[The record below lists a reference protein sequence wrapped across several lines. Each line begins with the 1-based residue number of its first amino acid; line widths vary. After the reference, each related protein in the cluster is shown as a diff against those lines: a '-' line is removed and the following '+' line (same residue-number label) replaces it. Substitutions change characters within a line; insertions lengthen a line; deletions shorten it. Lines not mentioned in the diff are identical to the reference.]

1 MIYVCVL
8 KFIKMLIWVL
18 FLIIVVILLGIDL
31 SILNKSKDSTPT
43 MKAAIRQTSIWVTL
57 GILFS
62 GAIYGIYEYD
72 FLGQGTQ
79 MGGKDAALQYLT
91 GYLIEQALSVDNLF
105 VIALILT
112 YFKVPPQYQHK
123 ILFWG
128 IVGVLI
134 TRGLMIGVGY
144 ALVQAFSWINYV
156 FGAILIWS
164 AYKMAT
170 TDENEEVD
178 YDKNWLTR
186 LIKKFVPVTKSF
198 ESGHFF
204 TKIDGKTTAT
214 TLFVALLVVESTDV
228 LFAFDS
234 VPAVFSVT
242 KDPFL
247 VFSSNIFA
255 ILGLRSL
262 YFVLAAS
269 MDKFQYLETALV
281 AILGFI
287 GLKMIL
293 EEWIHIPV
301 SVSLMVVATMLS
313 AGVLVSVYANKK
325 NAQKEKIKE

>member
-1 MIYVCVL
+1 
-8 KFIKMLIWVL
+8 MLIWIL
-18 FLIIVVILLGIDL
+18 FLTIVVILLGIDL

-57 GILFS
+57 GVLFS
-62 GAIYGIYEYD
+62 GAIYGLYEYD
-72 FLGQGTQ
+72 FLGHGTHL
-79 MGGKDAALQYLT
+79 GGKEAALQYLT

-186 LIKKFVPVTKSF
+186 LIKQFVPVTKSF
-198 ESGHFF
+198 GEGHFF
-204 TKIDGKTTAT
+204 TKIDGKTVAT
-214 TLFVALLVVESTDV
+214 SLFVALLVVESTDV

-301 SVSLMVVATMLS
+301 AVSLLVVGTMLS
-313 AGVLVSVYANKK
+313 AGVLVSIYANKK
-325 NAQKEKIKE
+325 SAHKERIEE

>member
-1 MIYVCVL
+1 
-8 KFIKMLIWVL
+8 MLIWIL

-43 MKAAIRQTSIWVTL
+43 VKSAIRQTSIWITL

-62 GAIYGIYEYD
+62 GVIYGIYEYD
-72 FLGQGTQ
+72 FLGHGTH
-79 MGGKDAALQYLT
+79 MGGKEAALQYLT

-128 IVGVLI
+128 IVGVLM

-170 TDENEEVD
+170 TDETEEVD

-186 LIKKFVPVTKSF
+186 MIKQFVPVTKSF
-198 ESGHFF
+198 GNGHFF

-214 TLFVALLVVESTDV
+214 TLFVALLVVESTDI

-293 EEWIHIPV
+293 EEWVHIPV
-301 SVSLMVVATMLS
+301 TVSLMVVATMLT
-313 AGVLVSVYANKK
+313 AGVLVSIYANKK
-325 NAQKEKIKE
+325 SAKKEKLDS

>member
-1 MIYVCVL
+1 
-8 KFIKMLIWVL
+8 MLIWIL
-18 FLIIVVILLGIDL
+18 FLVIVVILLGIDL

-43 MKAAIRQTSIWVTL
+43 VKAAIRQTSIWISL

-62 GAIYGIYEYD
+62 GVIYGVYEYD
-72 FLGQGTQ
+72 FLGHGLN
-79 MGGKDAALQYLT
+79 MSGKDASLQYLT

-128 IVGVLI
+128 IVGVLV

-144 ALVQAFSWINYV
+144 ALIQAFSWINYF

-186 LIKKFVPVTKSF
+186 IIKQFVPVTKSF
-198 ESGHFF
+198 GNGHFF
-204 TKIDGKTTAT
+204 TKINGKTAAT
-214 TLFVALLVVESTDV
+214 TLFVALLVVESTDI

-293 EEWIHIPV
+293 EEWVHIPV
-301 SVSLMVVATMLS
+301 AVSLLVVATMLS
-313 AGVLVSVYANKK
+313 AGILVSVYANKK
-325 NAQKEKIKE
+325 AAKKEK

>member
-1 MIYVCVL
+1 
-8 KFIKMLIWVL
+8 MLIWIL

-43 MKAAIRQTSIWVTL
+43 VKSAIRQTSIWITL

-62 GAIYGIYEYD
+62 GVIYGLYEYD
-72 FLGQGTQ
+72 FLGH
-79 MGGKDAALQYLT
+79 GKHLEGKEAALQYLT

-128 IVGVLI
+128 IVGVLL

-144 ALVQAFSWINYV
+144 ALVQAFSWINYM

-170 TDENEEVD
+170 TDETEEVD

-186 LIKKFVPVTKSF
+186 MIKQFVPVTKSF
-198 ESGHFF
+198 GSGHFF

-214 TLFVALLVVESTDV
+214 TLFVTLLVVESTDV

-301 SVSLMVVATMLS
+301 GVSLMVVATMLT

-325 NAQKEKIKE
+325 SAKKEKLEN

>member
-1 MIYVCVL
+1 
-8 KFIKMLIWVL
+8 MLIWIL
-18 FLIIVVILLGIDL
+18 FLVIVVILLGIDL

-43 MKAAIRQTSIWVTL
+43 VKSAIRQTSIWITL

-62 GAIYGIYEYD
+62 GVIYGLYEYD
-72 FLGQGTQ
+72 FLGHGVH
-79 MGGKDAALQYLT
+79 MGGKEAALQYLT

-128 IVGVLI
+128 IVGVLM

-186 LIKKFVPVTKSF
+186 MIKQFVPVTKSF
-198 ESGHFF
+198 GNGHFF
-204 TKIDGKTTAT
+204 TKIDGKTAAT

-301 SVSLMVVATMLS
+301 VVSLMVVATMLS

-325 NAQKEKIKE
+325 SAKKEKLDS

>member
-1 MIYVCVL
+1 
-8 KFIKMLIWVL
+8 MLVWIL

-43 MKAAIRQTSIWVTL
+43 VKAAIRQTSIWITL

-62 GAIYGIYEYD
+62 GVIYGLYEYD
-72 FLGQGTQ
+72 FLGHGTH
-79 MGGKDAALQYLT
+79 MGGKEAALQYLT

-128 IVGVLI
+128 IVGVLM

-170 TDENEEVD
+170 TDESEEVD
-178 YDKNWLTR
+178 YDKNWLTKA
-186 LIKKFVPVTKSF
+186 IKQFVPVTKSF
-198 ESGHFF
+198 GNGHFF
-204 TKIDGKTTAT
+204 TKIEGKTTAT

-301 SVSLMVVATMLS
+301 AVSLLVVGTMLT
-313 AGVLVSVYANKK
+313 AGVLVSMYANKK
-325 NAQKEKIKE
+325 SAKKEKLDN

>member
-1 MIYVCVL
+1 
-8 KFIKMLIWVL
+8 MLIWIL
-18 FLIIVVILLGIDL
+18 FLIIVIILLGIDL

-43 MKAAIRQTSIWVTL
+43 VKAAIRQTSIWITL

-62 GAIYGIYEYD
+62 GVIYGLYEYD
-72 FLGQGTQ
+72 FLGHGTH
-79 MGGKDAALQYLT
+79 MGGKEAALQYLT

-128 IVGVLI
+128 IVGVLM

-186 LIKKFVPVTKSF
+186 FIQQFVPVTKSF
-198 ESGHFF
+198 GSGHFF
-204 TKIDGKTTAT
+204 TKIDGKTAAT

-301 SVSLMVVATMLS
+301 AVSLMVVATMLS

-325 NAQKEKIKE
+325 SAKKEKLDN

>member
-1 MIYVCVL
+1 
-8 KFIKMLIWVL
+8 MLVWIL

-31 SILNKSKDSTPT
+31 SILSKSKDSTPT
-43 MKAAIRQTSIWVTL
+43 VKAAIRQTSIWIAL

-62 GAIYGIYEYD
+62 GVIYGLYEYD
-72 FLGQGTQ
+72 FLGHGVH
-79 MGGKDAALQYLT
+79 MGGKEAALQYLT

-128 IVGVLI
+128 IVGVLM

-178 YDKNWLTR
+178 YDKNWLTKA
-186 LIKKFVPVTKSF
+186 IKQFVPVTKSF
-198 ESGHFF
+198 GSGHFF

-293 EEWIHIPV
+293 EEWVHIPV
-301 SVSLMVVATMLS
+301 GVSLMVVATMLT
-313 AGVLVSVYANKK
+313 AGVLVSIYANKK
-325 NAQKEKIKE
+325 SAKKEKLDS

>member
-1 MIYVCVL
+1 
-8 KFIKMLIWVL
+8 MLVWIL
-18 FLIIVVILLGIDL
+18 FLILVALLLGVDL
-31 SILNKSKDSTPT
+31 FILSKSGENVPT
-43 MKAAIRQTSIWVTL
+43 IKASLRQTSIWVTL
-57 GILFS
+57 GLLFS
-62 GAIYGIYEYD
+62 LVVYGLYEYD
-72 FLGQGTQ
+72 FLGHGANLH
-79 MGGKDAALQYLT
+79 GKQAALQYLT

-105 VIALILT
+105 VIALIMT
-112 YFKVPPQYQHK
+112 FFKVPPQYQHK

-128 IVGVLI
+128 IIGVLV
-134 TRGLMIGVGY
+134 TRGFMIGIGF

-186 LIKKFVPVTKSF
+186 LIQRFVPITKSF
-198 ESGHFF
+198 GEGHFF
-204 TKIDGKTTAT
+204 IKIDNKTTAT
-214 TLFVALLVVESTDV
+214 TLFLALLVVESTDV

-293 EEWIHIPV
+293 EDTLHIPV
-301 SVSLMVVATMLS
+301 SVSLLVVATMLT
-313 AGVLVSVYANKK
+313 AGILVSVYANKK
-325 NAQKEKIKE
+325 SEKKVYDDKE

>member
-1 MIYVCVL
+1 
-8 KFIKMLIWVL
+8 MLVWIL
-18 FLIIVVILLGIDL
+18 FLILVVILLGIDL
-31 SILNKSKDSTPT
+31 SILNQSKDSAPT
-43 MKAAIRQTSIWVTL
+43 VKAAFRQTTIWVSL
-57 GILFS
+57 GVLFS
-62 GAIYGIYEYD
+62 AVIFGLYEYD
-72 FLGQGTQ
+72 FLGHGTN
-79 MGGKDAALQYLT
+79 MSGKDATLQYLT

-128 IVGVLI
+128 IVGVLV

-144 ALVQAFSWINYV
+144 ALIQAFSWINYV
-156 FGAILIWS
+156 FGAILIYS

-186 LIKKFVPVTKSF
+186 FVKQFVPVTKSF
-198 ESGHFF
+198 GEGNFF
-204 TKIDGKTTAT
+204 TKIDGKTAAT
-214 TLFVALLVVESTDV
+214 TLFIALLVVESTDV

-269 MDKFQYLETALV
+269 MDKFKYLETALV

-301 SVSLMVVATMLS
+301 VVSLLVVGTMLT
-313 AGVLVSVYANKK
+313 AGILVSMYANKK
-325 NAQKEKIKE
+325 EAKEGAK

>member
-1 MIYVCVL
+1 
-8 KFIKMLIWVL
+8 MLIWIL

-43 MKAAIRQTSIWVTL
+43 VKSAIRQTSIWITL

-62 GAIYGIYEYD
+62 GVIYGLYEYD
-72 FLGQGTQ
+72 FLGHGTH
-79 MGGKDAALQYLT
+79 MGGKEAALQYLT

-128 IVGVLI
+128 IVGVLM

-186 LIKKFVPVTKSF
+186 MIKQFVPVTKSF
-198 ESGHFF
+198 GNGHFF
-204 TKIDGKTTAT
+204 TKIDGKTAAT

-301 SVSLMVVATMLS
+301 AVSLMVVATMLS
-313 AGVLVSVYANKK
+313 AGVLVSIYANKK
-325 NAQKEKIKE
+325 SAKKENLDN

>member
-1 MIYVCVL
+1 
-8 KFIKMLIWVL
+8 
-18 FLIIVVILLGIDL
+18 
-31 SILNKSKDSTPT
+31 
-43 MKAAIRQTSIWVTL
+43 
-57 GILFS
+57 
-62 GAIYGIYEYD
+62 
-72 FLGQGTQ
+72 
-79 MGGKDAALQYLT
+79 
-91 GYLIEQALSVDNLF
+91 
-105 VIALILT
+105 
-112 YFKVPPQYQHK
+112 
-123 ILFWG
+123 
-128 IVGVLI
+128 
-134 TRGLMIGVGY
+134 
-144 ALVQAFSWINYV
+144 V

-178 YDKNWLTR
+178 YDKNWLTKA
-186 LIKKFVPVTKSF
+186 IKQFVPVTKSF
-198 ESGHFF
+198 GSGHFF
-204 TKIDGKTTAT
+204 TEIDGKTTAT
-214 TLFVALLVVESTDV
+214 TLFVALLVVESTDI

-269 MDKFQYLETALV
+269 MDKFKYLETALI

-301 SVSLMVVATMLS
+301 AVSLLVVGSMLT
-313 AGVLVSVYANKK
+313 AGILVSMYANKK
-325 NAQKEKIKE
+325 EAKKGAK